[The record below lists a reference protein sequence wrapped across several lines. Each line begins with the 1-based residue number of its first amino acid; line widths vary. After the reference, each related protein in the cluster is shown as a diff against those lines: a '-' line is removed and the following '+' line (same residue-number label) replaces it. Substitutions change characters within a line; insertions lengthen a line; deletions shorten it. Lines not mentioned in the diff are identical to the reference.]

1 MVLTSSPVGSDSWNR
16 SIVIRQKTSLFLMCI
31 RQRLK
36 VGSRNEKD
44 LHQLFEK
51 NVHYPECG
59 GWAQPLL
66 KPVYGGRTVYKEMT
80 NGAQGGGA
88 AVDPSRSRGQGR
100 PMPVGQDQKTAVV
113 GHQMKPIEL
122 VVKGTKHTPNISPLS
137 QTPNISPLS
146 QTPNI
151 SPFRK
156 PQISPPFVNP
166 KYLPLS

>member
-1 MVLTSSPVGSDSWNR
+1 
-16 SIVIRQKTSLFLMCI
+16 
-31 RQRLK
+31 
-36 VGSRNEKD
+36 
-44 LHQLFEK
+44 
-51 NVHYPECG
+51 
-59 GWAQPLL
+59 
-66 KPVYGGRTVYKEMT
+66 
-80 NGAQGGGA
+80 
-88 AVDPSRSRGQGR
+88 
-100 PMPVGQDQKTAVV
+100 MPVGQDQKTAVV